1 MEGKLR
7 ISYVANLLGVTPH
20 YLRMLELEGHIPKV
34 NYDRVGRFY
43 TESDVKLLR
52 AMGVGT
58 HPQKLRRVE
67 DVLERPQ

>member
-1 MEGKLR
+1 MGGR
-7 ISYVANLLGVTPH
+7 IP
-20 YLRMLELEGHIPKV
+20 EV
-34 NYDRVGRFY
+34 NYDRLGRFH
-43 TESDVKLLR
+43 TDSDIKLLR